1 MLVVMAQIYL
11 IELVLLA
18 CRLSCFQSSS
28 NRFFLSGN
36 SQHAD
41 LKASDGLFE
50 PPQSAGSSSNR
61 IHKSEFA
68 ADLKARANRV
78 GYVEVCARE
87 WQCRVHCARD

>member
-50 PPQSAGSSSNR
+50 LPQLAEWMYKAVFEQFSLRVLAHSS
-61 IHKSEFA
+61 
-68 ADLKARANRV
+68 
-78 GYVEVCARE
+78 
-87 WQCRVHCARD
+87 